1 MSSGLNRFRKQVDF
15 FMEALKQ
22 IIFVPQN
29 HQIHLD
35 FCLPKSIPTG
45 EVEIVIVVS
54 PKTARQSRKAKLL
67 KCAGS
72 LANSGT
78 FTEDGLTIQRKL
90 RDEWN

>member
-1 MSSGLNRFRKQVDF
+1 
-15 FMEALKQ
+15 MEALKQ
-22 IIFVPQN
+22 TVFVPQN

-35 FCLPKSIPTG
+35 FCLPRSIPTG

-54 PKTARQSRKAKLL
+54 PKIARQSKKDKLL

-72 LANSGT
+72 LANSET
-78 FTEDGLTIQRKL
+78 FKEDGLTIQRKL

>member
-1 MSSGLNRFRKQVDF
+1 
-15 FMEALKQ
+15 MEALKQ
-22 IIFVPQN
+22 IVFVPKN

-45 EVEIVIVVS
+45 EVELVIVVS
-54 PKTARQSRKAKLL
+54 PKTARQSKTAKFL

-72 LANSGT
+72 LANSET
-78 FTEDGLTIQRKL
+78 FKEDSLTIQRKL